1 MVCSADKG
9 QKFKRWQF
17 YRPMDSNA
25 PTWKNTLKNVIG
37 KGRVK
42 VRFLEISRHRV
53 EPEWPKAVT
62 SCSAKRLVK
71 LATDADP
78 DFKLSGEPLGLAED
92 EVCAS
97 PHASAGEQSRPELAA
112 ENVDQPS
119 LDETRLYQPSLDQP
133 QPESRRGLAPR
144 LLLVKSACISDAL
157 KNAAAYA
164 ERPPKYKVHRGR
176 VLGRG
181 SFGTVYAGSEVG
193 HSDESFA
200 IKLFDRAC
208 QVKNEA
214 DAMSEVRRCVA
225 LSSHPHIV
233 QLLDIEVFR
242 QLTGPPSIGFVFQ
255 RYDSDVR
262 QFLKKRSFTRQG
274 CVMC

>member
-1 MVCSADKG
+1 MVCRADKS
-9 QKFKRWQF
+9 QKFKRWLC
-17 YRPMDSNA
+17 YRPMDSRPA
-25 PTWKNTLKNVIG
+25 AWKNTLKNVVG
-37 KGRVK
+37 KGRVNI
-42 VRFLEISRHRV
+42 RFLEMSRRRAQL
-53 EPEWPKAVT
+53 EWPIVVT

-144 LLLVKSACISDAL
+144 LLLVKSACISGAL

-164 ERPPKYKVHRGR
+164 ERPPKYKVHLGARIGPRLLWQGLCWIRGGP
-176 VLGRG
+176 LG
-181 SFGTVYAGSEVG
+181 
-193 HSDESFA
+193 
-200 IKLFDRAC
+200 
-208 QVKNEA
+208 
-214 DAMSEVRRCVA
+214 
-225 LSSHPHIV
+225 
-233 QLLDIEVFR
+233 
-242 QLTGPPSIGFVFQ
+242 
-255 RYDSDVR
+255 
-262 QFLKKRSFTRQG
+262 
-274 CVMC
+274 